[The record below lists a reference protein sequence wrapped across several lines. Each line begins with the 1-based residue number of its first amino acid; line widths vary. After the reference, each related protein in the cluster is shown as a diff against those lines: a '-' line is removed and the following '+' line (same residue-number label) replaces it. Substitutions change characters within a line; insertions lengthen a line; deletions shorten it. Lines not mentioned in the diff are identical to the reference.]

1 MDGFLPTNRRRIR
14 WRLLDE
20 NLRLN
25 GINNVDVF
33 PYAVSSK
40 GGELTLD
47 VSGGV
52 AVQYRT
58 VGDSSPESGKITVR
72 SVALADV
79 LSGLPGGACDFL
91 KMDCEGAEYEML
103 LNLDAAALRQR
114 VGVSALKYHED
125 VTSYSHADLVK
136 AL

>member
-1 MDGFLPTNRRRIR
+1 MAGPSWISGPGWVISRYSLLDGHRTDGFLPTNRRLIR
-14 WRLLDE
+14 WRLLDK

-25 GINNVDVF
+25 GTNNVDVF

-58 VGDSSPESGKITVR
+58 VGDSSPERGKITVR

-79 LSGLPGGACDFL
+79 LSGLPGGVVRL
-91 KMDCEGAEYEML
+91 P
-103 LNLDAAALRQR
+103 
-114 VGVSALKYHED
+114 ED
-125 VTSYSHADLVK
+125 GL
-136 AL
+136 